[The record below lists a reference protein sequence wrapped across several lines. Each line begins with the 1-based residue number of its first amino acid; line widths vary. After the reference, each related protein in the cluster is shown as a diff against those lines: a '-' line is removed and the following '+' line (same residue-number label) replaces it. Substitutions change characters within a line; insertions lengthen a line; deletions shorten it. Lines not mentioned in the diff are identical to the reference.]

1 VTVKILIG
9 AASVAIYFSVLAYA
23 FFAVGKRTF
32 SSYLKLF
39 KSLKKGDGRARR
51 GIIFATVFMLIA
63 LIAGLST
70 WYYIIRFFDWTFST
84 VASGSWQLWISESDL
99 FIQAYRL
106 VSKTPQH
113 WFWSSQLLIAT
124 CAFVSILKSAGGRP
138 AWRFAL
144 LGFLGAISVAFALFL
159 ADWVCREQISK
170 SGIDSTLSTN
180 MSDVG
185 PSPLH
190 TIGPVLGFSIILA
203 MASIVLSPLLSTSSL
218 AYIVNLIFLHII
230 LLIALMPEPKRLGI
244 KKTQL
249 PQWLGSVAIFALL
262 YLLLQIG
269 RIFVTSS
276 AAELNSFGQTLVAA
290 IFENDCQTSITLDLF
305 FVLGSAAAFFAYRTA
320 EPHFSKELPHGQL

>member
-1 VTVKILIG
+1 MTLKILIG
-9 AASVAIYFSVLAYA
+9 AASIAIYFSVLAYA
-23 FFAVGKRTF
+23 CLAVGKRTF

-39 KSLKKGDGRARR
+39 KSWKRGDGRASI
-51 GIIFATVFMLIA
+51 GMIFATMFMLIA
-63 LIAGLST
+63 LMAGLST

-84 VASGSWQLWISESDL
+84 VASGSWQLWVSESDL

-113 WFWSSQLLIAT
+113 WFWSSQLLVST
-124 CAFVSILKSAGGRP
+124 CAFVSILKSAAGRQ

-159 ADWVCREQISK
+159 ADWVCREQLSK
-170 SGIDSTLSTN
+170 SSIDSTLSAN

-190 TIGPVLGFSIILA
+190 TIGPVLGLSIILA
-203 MASIVLSPLLSTSSL
+203 LASIVLSPLLATSSL
-218 AYIVNLIFLHII
+218 AYVVNLIFLHVI
-230 LLIALMPEPKRLGI
+230 LLVALLPEPKRLGI
-244 KKTQL
+244 KKTKL
-249 PQWLGSVAIFALL
+249 PQWLGSLAIFALL

-276 AAELNSFGQTLVAA
+276 GVELNSLGQTLVAA
-290 IFENDCQTSITLDLF
+290 IVENDCQTSITLDLL
-305 FVLGSAAAFFAYRTA
+305 FVLGSAAVYFAYRTA
-320 EPHFSKELPHGQL
+320 APHCSK